1 MDTNLLHLS
10 MCWLFNPYVCWIA
23 VFSALLGAYYNA
35 TLRFKLSYVIWVAS
49 NCYLMIHNFQIHE
62 SAQATMYIVY
72 LVINIIGLK
81 NTIGDQGWLRP
92 KK

>member
-1 MDTNLLHLS
+1 
-10 MCWLFNPYVCWIA
+10 
-23 VFSALLGAYYNA
+23 
-35 TLRFKLSYVIWVAS
+35 
-49 NCYLMIHNFQIHE
+49 
-62 SAQATMYIVY
+62 MYIVY